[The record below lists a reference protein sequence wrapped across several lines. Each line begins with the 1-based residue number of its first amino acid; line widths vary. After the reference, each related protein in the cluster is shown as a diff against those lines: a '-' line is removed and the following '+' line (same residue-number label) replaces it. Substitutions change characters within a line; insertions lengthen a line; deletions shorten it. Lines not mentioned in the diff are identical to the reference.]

1 MEPVHVRLDKQGVIQ
16 EQFGYNPR
24 RLNKIRMRR
33 EHELEEF
40 NFGIDFSQLKQSK
53 DQQARLRLYL
63 RKHLNDLNEYVE
75 QGTGPVFGFPPI
87 CYSPP
92 NELKKDY

>member
-1 MEPVHVRLDKQGVIQ
+1 VHVRLDKQGVIQ
-16 EQFGYNPR
+16 EQYGYNPR

-53 DQQARLRLYL
+53 D
-63 RKHLNDLNEYVE
+63 
-75 QGTGPVFGFPPI
+75 
-87 CYSPP
+87 
-92 NELKKDY
+92 